1 MEDAP
6 YTVTLKAGSSMDS
19 PWIIV
24 KADTPT
30 QLVNRLRALEQQYVA
45 QQVSRLSLDFQGAYA
60 YEGKHR
66 GQGSR

>member
-6 YTVTLKAGSSMDS
+6 YTVTLKAGSSMDA

-24 KADTPT
+24 KAATPE
-30 QLVNRLRALEQQYVA
+30 LLLGRLRALEQHYAA
-45 QQVSRLSLDFQGAYA
+45 QVVSRLSLDFQGAYA

-66 GQGSR
+66 A